1 MIPFLDL
8 KTINQQYRAEL
19 IEACTRVLDSGWYIG
34 GQELEKFEQH
44 FAQYCG
50 AEFAIGVANGLD
62 ALILTLRAWKE
73 LGKLQDGDEVIV
85 PANTYIASILAIT
98 ANNLTPVLVEP
109 DEQSLNISPAA
120 IQAAITAKTK
130 VILPVHLYGQ
140 LADMPS
146 ILQIAQQYNLLVL
159 EDSAQ
164 AHGAQ
169 IDGKKAGN
177 WGDASGFSFY
187 PGKNLG
193 ALGDAGAI
201 TTNDAELAQTLK
213 ALRNYGSHE
222 KYKNLFSGV
231 NSRLDEIQAAIL
243 DIKLKYLDQEMEK
256 RRQIASLYLNQIQ
269 NPYIGLP
276 LIQVDAS
283 ANLQHVWHLFVIQ
296 SAYREELQN
305 YLKDNGVQTL
315 IHYPIPPHKQ
325 QAYQAWN
332 DLSFPITERIHA
344 QVLSLPM
351 GPTQTEEETLKVI
364 ELCNAFMPKGSA

>member
-243 DIKLKYLDQEMEK
+243 DIKLKYLDPEMEK